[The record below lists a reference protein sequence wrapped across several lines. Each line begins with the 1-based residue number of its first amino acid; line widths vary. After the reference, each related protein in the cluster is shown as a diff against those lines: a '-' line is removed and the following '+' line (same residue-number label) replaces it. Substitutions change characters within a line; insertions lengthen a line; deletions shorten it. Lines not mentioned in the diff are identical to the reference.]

1 MTANLIAGVVLVV
14 LAYLGGL
21 GGIWIATF
29 KSPGRTGREHNAENW
44 IMYRK
49 MSIAAAIFC
58 IPLAIFV
65 EIYIANR

>member
-1 MTANLIAGVVLVV
+1 MTADLVAGVVLVV

-29 KSPGRTGREHNAENW
+29 KSQGRTGPEHDAENW
-44 IMYRK
+44 VMFRK
-49 MSIAAAIFC
+49 MSIAAAVIC
-58 IPLAIFV
+58 APLVILI